1 MNDNILANQWQE
13 SIPLW
18 FNIRVDTLSLIT
30 TLIIGN
36 FCIITRLNNDPVILS
51 MLLSYILSLQ
61 TMVIGTIQAYIQ
73 IEKNMVSIERCT

>member
-61 TMVIGTIQAYIQ
+61 AMVIGTIQAYVQ
-73 IEKNMVSIERCT
+73 IEKNMVSIERC

>member
-1 MNDNILANQWQE
+1 M
-13 SIPLW
+13 W

-36 FCIITRLNNDPVILS
+36 FCIVTRMDNNPVILS

-61 TMVIGTIQAYIQ
+61 SQIIGTINAYIA